1 VRNCFIG
8 ARTYGEFE
16 RAVTRR
22 LGTAS

>member
-16 RAVTRR
+16 HAVMGR
-22 LGTAS
+22 LGAAS